1 VDLNIHTTDDQL
13 EHYALGRLPDSAVP
27 VLEEHLMVCAACQE
41 RLDQIEAFALG
52 MRQAL
57 QETPSINT
65 APRRRR
71 AFWFLPVAA
80 AFAAIIMSIAMF
92 YAGGRA
98 KLIPAASLQLTALR
112 GDMQF
117 VPPSKELD
125 LTLTDVPSGGG
136 PFRVEVVDASGTP
149 QWNSLASGTSVKV
162 QRQLKPGDYFVR
174 LYGPGNQV
182 LHEYGFRIRS

>member
-1 VDLNIHTTDDQL
+1 MDQNLHGTDDQL
-13 EHYALGRLPDSAVP
+13 EHYALGRLPNSAIP
-27 VLEEHLMVCAACQE
+27 LLEEHLIACTACRE

-57 QETPSINT
+57 HETPLIQA
-65 APRRRR
+65 APRKRR
-71 AFWFLPVAA
+71 AFWFLPAA
-80 AFAAIIMSIAMF
+80 AALAASIMFYAMF
-92 YAGGRA
+92 DAGGRA

-117 VPPSKELD
+117 APQSTELD
-125 LTLTDVPSGGG
+125 LTLTDVPSAGG
-136 PFRVEVVDASGTP
+136 PFRVEVVDAAGNA
-149 QWNSLASGTSVKV
+149 QWNSLANGTSVKV

-182 LHEYGFRIRS
+182 LHEYGFRVRT